1 MALLTSGK
9 GVLFAVNITNPEQ
22 VSMAHYLHDQT
33 VSSELL

>member
-22 VSMAHYLHDQT
+22 VSMAHYVHDQT